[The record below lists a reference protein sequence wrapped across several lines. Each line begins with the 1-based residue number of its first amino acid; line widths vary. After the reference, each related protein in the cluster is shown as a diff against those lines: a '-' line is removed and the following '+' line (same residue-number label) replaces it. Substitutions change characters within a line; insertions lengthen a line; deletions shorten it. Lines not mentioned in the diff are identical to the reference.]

1 MDLVDIDTFLSRIPK
16 NIEEKNVLVDYQ
28 MLNNNQKLV
37 FKQIESHYHDML
49 EGYKNKPLRIIVMGI
64 AETGKTYL
72 IEAIRNRL

>member
-49 EGYKNKPLRIIVMGI
+49 EGYKNKPLLNITCSISS
-64 AETGKTYL
+64 
-72 IEAIRNRL
+72 

>member
-1 MDLVDIDTFLSRIPK
+1 MDLVDIDTFLSRILK